1 MEGSRVIPRTVRID
15 DIATTLPPGTIIIS
29 DGNVW
34 EKWSHLFAE
43 FQAMTVPPGEASKS
57 WSQAGILLE
66 ELIGRG
72 LKRDGSLAAVGGGV
86 VGDLAGFVAAVYM
99 RGVRLYQVPTSLLA
113 MVDSAIG
120 GKVGVDLPQGKNLA
134 GAFHFP
140 EATLVC
146 PEFLETL
153 PHREWLCGSAEVW
166 KYGAIMDE
174 GLFEDLVANP
184 ISGRRQG
191 LDQVIRKCAEH
202 KARVVEEDPFE
213 KTGLRAI
220 LNFGHTLGHAVE
232 NLCYESMSHGE
243 CVAIG
248 MAWEASLGEAL
259 GVTAPGTHRR
269 LEEGLRVQGLPTSI
283 PRGLDPEVL
292 LKTMGNDK
300 KAGSHGLAFS
310 LLTRIGECKLVKG
323 VEKDKVSELLRAS
336 CV

>member
-1 MEGSRVIPRTVRID
+1 MKPDRV
-15 DIATTLPPGTIIIS
+15 TLAELQSALPQGTILIS
-29 DGNVW
+29 DENVW
-34 EKWSHLFAE
+34 SRWGHHFSDRLAI
-43 FQAMTVPPGEASKS
+43 AIPPGEASKS
-57 WSQAGILLE
+57 WVRAGSLLQ
-66 ELIGRG
+66 ELVALG
-72 LKRDGSLAAVGGGV
+72 LKRDGAVAALGGGV
-86 VGDLAGFVAAVYM
+86 VGDLAGFVAAVFM
-99 RGVRLYQVPTSLLA
+99 RGVKLYQIPTSLLA

-140 EATLVC
+140 EATLLC
-146 PEFLETL
+146 PEFLQTL
-153 PHREWLCGSAEVW
+153 PEREWLCGAAEVW

-174 GLFEDLVANP
+174 ALFRELEEAP
-184 ISGRRQG
+184 LCPGHPG
-191 LDQVIRKCAEH
+191 LDQIIATCADH
-202 KARVVEEDPFE
+202 KAAVVEEDPFE

-232 NLCYESMSHGE
+232 NFCFQHMSHGE

-248 MAWEASLGEAL
+248 MVWEAQLGELL
-259 GVTAPGTHRR
+259 GITEPGTSFR
-269 LEEGLRVQGLPTSI
+269 LKTALERQGLPTVI
-283 PRGLDPEVL
+283 PPGLQPEVL

-323 VEKDKVSELLRAS
+323 VEKDKVSELLRAA